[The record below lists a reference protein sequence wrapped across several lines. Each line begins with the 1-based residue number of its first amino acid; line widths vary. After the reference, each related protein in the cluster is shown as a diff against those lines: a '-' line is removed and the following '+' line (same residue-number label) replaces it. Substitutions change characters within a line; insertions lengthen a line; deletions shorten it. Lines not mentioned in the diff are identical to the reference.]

1 MLKFLTRAE
10 KVEADG
16 VVSAESAD
24 AFWRSL
30 PHQDAIDSQRAV
42 CEALASIRGPRGPE
56 LNRLR
61 ALLALERRCEPLVE
75 NLLSEYVSPNSVAHE
90 REARLRQAIAELVRS
105 FAQAYE
111 FFLRHLCDH
120 ERGHEWNAH
129 APAVLVHLFRH
140 REIDLLLAL
149 YRFESWPRGRW
160 KDLFGAYEFALIRN
174 IARAPVVTEFGD
186 GKASVTLEQAL
197 IRILLLHLAGD
208 GRLLPFDIAVAR
220 QEIARWSD
228 RLSLDAVAD
237 DQLLDAPSPGF
248 VVDLAGSRALRRP
261 GSLDA
266 GAEHRLQLDTTA
278 IAAAIESDIV
288 SARGTATAT
297 GAEAMLRARRLALLT
312 KLRDLYAPKPPRI
325 RRRGERM
332 KIDSITVRAI
342 VGGLPGIGRML
353 RSESKRNAA
362 TDNAASPYVDEITIT
377 DVPHH
382 SDTGRPAGRDAAAGL
397 LPIMGADAMHSLWQ
411 VQDRSESGCLL
422 RGQTLD
428 TQQSLPGSLIA
439 LREPDA
445 PWTIAVVRRLN
456 RLTGASVELGLE
468 HIGRNPQRIMMMGA
482 KTSDGKRRK
491 FVALYLPESDAYPR
505 IPIKTV
511 IIPAHEYSPARLLML
526 VSTANETA
534 IRLKEP
540 IESQRDFVWTS
551 FDLAARK
558 Q

>member
-1 MLKFLTRAE
+1 
-10 KVEADG
+10 
-16 VVSAESAD
+16 
-24 AFWRSL
+24 
-30 PHQDAIDSQRAV
+30 
-42 CEALASIRGPRGPE
+42 
-56 LNRLR
+56 
-61 ALLALERRCEPLVE
+61 
-75 NLLSEYVSPNSVAHE
+75 
-90 REARLRQAIAELVRS
+90 
-105 FAQAYE
+105 
-111 FFLRHLCDH
+111 
-120 ERGHEWNAH
+120 
-129 APAVLVHLFRH
+129 
-140 REIDLLLAL
+140 
-149 YRFESWPRGRW
+149 
-160 KDLFGAYEFALIRN
+160 
-174 IARAPVVTEFGD
+174 
-186 GKASVTLEQAL
+186 
-197 IRILLLHLAGD
+197 
-208 GRLLPFDIAVAR
+208 
-220 QEIARWSD
+220 
-228 RLSLDAVAD
+228 
-237 DQLLDAPSPGF
+237 
-248 VVDLAGSRALRRP
+248 
-261 GSLDA
+261 
-266 GAEHRLQLDTTA
+266 
-278 IAAAIESDIV
+278 
-288 SARGTATAT
+288 
-297 GAEAMLRARRLALLT
+297 
-312 KLRDLYAPKPPRI
+312 
-325 RRRGERM
+325 
-332 KIDSITVRAI
+332 
-342 VGGLPGIGRML
+342 ML

-468 HIGRNPQRIMMMGA
+468 HIGRNPQRVMMMGA

-511 IIPAHEYSPARLLML
+511 IIPAHEYSPARLLTL